1 VEDWKRMMDAAI
13 AAEVAA
19 RMAAARAGVTDEQW
33 TELYRTRYAQFV
45 AEMVAAV

>member
-1 VEDWKRMMDAAI
+1 MDDWQRMMDNAI

-33 TELYRTRYAQFV
+33 AELWRTRYAEFV
-45 AEMVAAV
+45 DEMRKAI